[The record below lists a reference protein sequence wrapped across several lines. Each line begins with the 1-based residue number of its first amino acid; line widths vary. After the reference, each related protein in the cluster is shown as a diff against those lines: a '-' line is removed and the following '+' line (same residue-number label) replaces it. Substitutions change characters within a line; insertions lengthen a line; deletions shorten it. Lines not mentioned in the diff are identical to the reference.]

1 MNERECVHNN
11 YIILYYIILYYII
24 LYVNDNGNQINVL
37 I

>member
-11 YIILYYIILYYII
+11 YIILYYII